1 MIEELK
7 PFNDYLNRAAN
18 EKEVIIDVHSLELV
32 RELKL

>member
-7 PFNDYLNRAAN
+7 PFNDYLNQAAN
-18 EKEVIIDVHSLELV
+18 KKEIIIDVPSLELV

>member
-7 PFNDYLNRAAN
+7 PFYDYLNQAAN
-18 EKEVIIDVHSLELV
+18 EKEVIIDVHSLEFV